1 MTSFRLHKAAALV
14 VVIIALAIGSTAPV
28 TARDNSSTSKHVAKR
43 IALMTSQKA
52 AMDMLTG
59 MAAGRSTFD
68 RSQARAA
75 RKQLIRSTG
84 SIRKHFRKP
93 HLDPR
98 SNARP
103 LIWHAWKDFKARADT
118 AEAAAKD
125 LNTGSLSGLRRTL
138 PGLMQ
143 SCLSCHETYRST
155 PNSFTTH

>member
-1 MTSFRLHKAAALV
+1 MTPFRLHKAAALIV
-14 VVIIALAIGSTAPV
+14 VTAALAIGSTAPV
-28 TARDNSSTSKHVAKR
+28 TARDNNSKHVTKR

-52 AMDMLTG
+52 AMDVLAG
-59 MAAGRSTFD
+59 MTAGRSTFD

-93 HLDPR
+93 QLDPR

-103 LIWHAWKDFKARADT
+103 LIWHAWKDFKARAET
-118 AEAAAKD
+118 AKAAAKD
-125 LNTGSLSGLRRTL
+125 LNTRSLSGLRRTL

-143 SCLSCHETYRST
+143 SCLSCHETYRRT

>member
-1 MTSFRLHKAAALV
+1 MTSFRLHKAAALL

-28 TARDNSSTSKHVAKR
+28 TARDSSHSKHVTKR

-52 AMDMLTG
+52 AMDVLTG
-59 MAAGRSTFD
+59 MTAGRSTFD

-93 HLDPR
+93 QLDPR

-103 LIWHAWKDFKARADT
+103 LIWQAWKDFKTRAET
-118 AEAAAKD
+118 AKAAAKD
-125 LNTGSLSGLRRTL
+125 LNTRSLSGLRRTL